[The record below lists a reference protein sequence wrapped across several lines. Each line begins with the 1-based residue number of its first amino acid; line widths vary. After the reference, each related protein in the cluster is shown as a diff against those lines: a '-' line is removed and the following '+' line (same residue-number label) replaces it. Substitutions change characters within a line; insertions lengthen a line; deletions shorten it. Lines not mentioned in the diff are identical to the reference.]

1 MWHKLFTSDVGL
13 SGPMRTV
20 LVTILTDTLNTY
32 RLSLSILTD
41 TLNLCKMAIDLPYR
55 EKNEKQK
62 KATQ

>member
-20 LVTILTDTLNTY
+20 LVTILTDTLN
-32 RLSLSILTD
+32 
-41 TLNLCKMAIDLPYR
+41 LCKMAIDLPNR
-55 EKNEKQK
+55 EINEKQK